1 MVDQIRAD
9 ATEQSITVT
18 DGISDRWQLVTAL
31 KLLATWRVV
40 TETDGTLT
48 GWGERPE
55 DEALLSI
62 NRPLLIHLLPSPLH
76 HFGNGGR
83 DLVPAS
89 AGGTPAAAPA
99 AAVENPAVFR
109 AELPDDELDV
119 LSRERHELARHL
131 DENFGLVLEVRAEG
145 ALAYDPSGAAGGLTD
160 LDFPGTGSA
169 RQAALL
175 LLPHQPRRR
184 RPGAAA
190 DPARRRVRQG
200 RRRHRRRTDGPAGL
214 PRSGLRDD
222 GSRAVGLLP
231 ARVRS
236 AAQRRQLGPH
246 HPRALGRPQPPSAQ
260 HGAACSGSAS
270 A

>member
-99 AAVENPAVFR
+99 AAGREPGGVPGRASRRRAGRAV
-109 AELPDDELDV
+109 
-119 LSRERHELARHL
+119 
-131 DENFGLVLEVRAEG
+131 
-145 ALAYDPSGAAGGLTD
+145 
-160 LDFPGTGSA
+160 PGTSRA
-169 RQAALL
+169 RPAPGREL
-175 LLPHQPRRR
+175 
-184 RPGAAA
+184 RPGAGG
-190 DPARRRVRQG
+190 PG
-200 RRRHRRRTDGPAGL
+200 RRRAGVRPIRRGRRADRSGL
-214 PRSGLRDD
+214 PRHRQRQAG
-222 GSRAVGLLP
+222 GP
-231 ARVRS
+231 A
-236 AAQRRQLGPH
+236 AATSP
-246 HPRALGRPQPPSAQ
+246 
-260 HGAACSGSAS
+260 AS
-270 A
+270 ATTAGRCG